1 MKRALVLLFSFS
13 LWATATFPLAAHGQ
27 TPEPTST
34 PAPTNTRAPT
44 ATFPLIVFPSNTPVP
59 TATYPLIVFPSNT
72 PIPTATLPRIV
83 LPTNTPEPSATPVP
97 PTARP
102 AVVAQPTQP
111 PPPTPTAIPPTLTST
126 STAAPAPTQPP
137 PTQTP
142 TQRPPV
148 TPAREPRDISR
159 LDPLDPEVILVT
171 GTVCFDENG
180 NGKCDLAEAPVRETR
195 VTSVDGSSLSLT
207 DDLGQYVLRAK
218 AGSGIS
224 VVPPA
229 GYRALTTTV
238 PAQARIDFVLVA
250 DRAALPTSPPAAPT
264 LAPTAAPTLN
274 TSLGARISELLI
286 YVILG
291 GLIILIILSNLRISG
306 AIDNLRRTQLAIA
319 EQTSRADLAAWRS
332 DLEQRIQREWGN
344 VAGQQIADLLG
355 ESIRI
360 NERMGITGVA
370 AEPAPRFAVTD
381 ARGRKFIF
389 TTSVASLRE
398 LGIIGWRDRVSRV
411 TESGSVSLAQA
422 LWDYVAT
429 HGQINIVVPRSSP
442 WYVAV
447 RDPARST
454 FDPFQA
460 LKRWS
465 ALRAVQR
472 AVRNTGPWRPPE
484 APASDP
490 SIVVYRAGQSAQ
502 AEIDLHPMP
511 SPMPQ
516 PIPLPPRP
524 PVSPTALTEEV
535 TPISVDRAGD
545 DERG

>member
-1 MKRALVLLFSFS
+1 MKRGFNLLAGF
-13 LWATATFPLAAHGQ
+13 ALAAAASIPMIAQSQ
-27 TPEPTST
+27 TPAPTST
-34 PAPTNTRAPT
+34 PAPTATLPRYVLPTNTPEPT
-44 ATFPLIVFPSNTPVP
+44 ATLPRYVLPTNTPE
-59 TATYPLIVFPSNT
+59 
-72 PIPTATLPRIV
+72 PTATLPRIV
-83 LPTNTPEPSATPVP
+83 LPTNTSEPTATPVP
-97 PTARP
+97 PPAAP

-111 PPPTPTAIPPTLTST
+111 PTPTRIPPTATST
-126 STAAPAPTQPP
+126 STPAPLPTQPP
-137 PTQTP
+137 PTP
-142 TQRPPV
+142 TQRPPAAPV
-148 TPAREPRDISR
+148 AREPRDISR

-180 NGKCDLAEAPVRETR
+180 NGKCDAAEAPVRETR

-218 AGSGIS
+218 TGSGIS

-238 PAQARIDFVLVA
+238 PAQTRVDFVLVA
-250 DRAALPTSPPAAPT
+250 DRAAIPTSLPAAPT
-264 LAPTAAPTLN
+264 LVPTAAPTLN

-411 TESGSVSLAQA
+411 TESGSVSMAQA

-472 AVRNTGPWRPPE
+472 AVRNTGPWRPPTV
-484 APASDP
+484 PASDA
-490 SIVVYRAGQSAQ
+490 SVGVSRAGQSAQ
-502 AEIDLHPMP
+502 AEIDLHPTP
-511 SPMPQ
+511 LAVPL

-535 TPISVDRAGD
+535 TPISVDSTGT
-545 DERG
+545 DEER

>member
-1 MKRALVLLFSFS
+1 MKRGFNLLAGF
-13 LWATATFPLAAHGQ
+13 ALAAAASIPMIAQSQ
-27 TPEPTST
+27 TPAPTST
-34 PAPTNTRAPT
+34 PAPTATLPRYVLPTNTPEPT
-44 ATFPLIVFPSNTPVP
+44 ATLPRYVLPTNTPE
-59 TATYPLIVFPSNT
+59 
-72 PIPTATLPRIV
+72 PTATLPRIV
-83 LPTNTPEPSATPVP
+83 LPTNTSEPTATPVP
-97 PTARP
+97 PPAAP

-111 PPPTPTAIPPTLTST
+111 PTPTRIPPTATST
-126 STAAPAPTQPP
+126 STPAPLPTQPP
-137 PTQTP
+137 PTP
-142 TQRPPV
+142 TQRPPAAPV
-148 TPAREPRDISR
+148 AREPRDISR

-180 NGKCDLAEAPVRETR
+180 NGKCDAAEAPVRETR

-218 AGSGIS
+218 TGSGIS

-238 PAQARIDFVLVA
+238 PAQTRVDFVLVA
-250 DRAALPTSPPAAPT
+250 DRAAIPTSLPAAPT
-264 LAPTAAPTLN
+264 LVPTAAPTLN

-332 DLEQRIQREWGN
+332 DLEQRIQREWGS

-411 TESGSVSLAQA
+411 TESGSVSMAQA

-472 AVRNTGPWRPPE
+472 AVRNTGPWRPP
-484 APASDP
+484 AGPAGDASALV
-490 SIVVYRAGQSAQ
+490 SRAGQSAQ
-502 AEIDLHPMP
+502 AEIDLHPTP
-511 SPMPQ
+511 LAAPL

-535 TPISVDRAGD
+535 TPISVDSTGT
-545 DERG
+545 DEER

>member
-1 MKRALVLLFSFS
+1 M
-13 LWATATFPLAAHGQ
+13 
-27 TPEPTST
+27 
-34 PAPTNTRAPT
+34 
-44 ATFPLIVFPSNTPVP
+44 
-59 TATYPLIVFPSNT
+59 
-72 PIPTATLPRIV
+72 
-83 LPTNTPEPSATPVP
+83 
-97 PTARP
+97 
-102 AVVAQPTQP
+102 
-111 PPPTPTAIPPTLTST
+111 
-126 STAAPAPTQPP
+126 
-137 PTQTP
+137 
-142 TQRPPV
+142 
-148 TPAREPRDISR
+148 
-159 LDPLDPEVILVT
+159 T

-180 NGKCDLAEAPVRETR
+180 NGKCDAAEAPVRETR

-218 AGSGIS
+218 TGSGIS

-238 PAQARIDFVLVA
+238 PAQTRVDFVLVA
-250 DRAALPTSPPAAPT
+250 DRAAIPTSLPAAPT
-264 LAPTAAPTLN
+264 LVPTAAPTLN

-306 AIDNLRRTQLAIA
+306 SIDSLRRTQLAIA

-332 DLEQRIQREWGN
+332 DLEQRIQREWGS

-454 FDPFQA
+454 FDPLQA

-472 AVRNTGPWRPPE
+472 AVRNTGPWRPP
-484 APASDP
+484 AGPAGDASA
-490 SIVVYRAGQSAQ
+490 VVSRAGQSAQ
-502 AEIDLHPMP
+502 TEIDLHPTP
-511 SPMPQ
+511 FEAPL

-535 TPISVDRAGD
+535 TPISVDSTGT
-545 DERG
+545 DEER

>member
-1 MKRALVLLFSFS
+1 MKRNFIL
-13 LWATATFPLAAHGQ
+13 LAALALAAVTSIPVIALGQ
-27 TPEPTST
+27 TPSPTST
-34 PAPTNTRAPT
+34 PAPT
-44 ATFPLIVFPSNTPVP
+44 PVP
-59 TATYPLIVFPSNT
+59 TATF
-72 PIPTATLPRIV
+72 PRIV
-83 LPTNTPEPSATPVP
+83 LPTNTPEPTATFPRIVLPTNTPEPTPTFPLVVFPSNTPQPTATPVP
-97 PTARP
+97 PPAAP

-111 PPPTPTAIPPTLTST
+111 PTSTRIPPTATST
-126 STAAPAPTQPP
+126 STPAPLPTQPP
-137 PTQTP
+137 PTP
-142 TQRPPV
+142 TQRPPAA
-148 TPAREPRDISR
+148 PAAREPRDISR

-180 NGKCDLAEAPVRETR
+180 NGKCDAAEAPVRETR

-207 DDLGQYVLRAK
+207 DDLGQYVMRAK
-218 AGSGIS
+218 TGSGIS

-229 GYRALTTTV
+229 GYRALTSTL
-238 PAQARIDFVLVA
+238 PAQSRVDFVLVA

-306 AIDNLRRTQLAIA
+306 AIDSLRRTQLAIA

-454 FDPFQA
+454 FDPLQA

-472 AVRNTGPWRPPE
+472 AVRNTGPWRPP
-484 APASDP
+484 AGTAGDTSA
-490 SIVVYRAGQSAQ
+490 VVSRAGQSAQ
-502 AEIDLHPMP
+502 AEIEVHPTP
-511 SPMPQ
+511 ASAPP
-516 PIPLPPRP
+516 PIPLPARP

-535 TPISVDRAGD
+535 TPISVDGADIPR
-545 DERG
+545 

>member
-1 MKRALVLLFSFS
+1 MKGRFLLMAAF
-13 LWATATFPLAAHGQ
+13 ALAAAASLPVIALGQ
-27 TPEPTST
+27 TPSPTST
-34 PAPTNTRAPT
+34 PE
-44 ATFPLIVFPSNTPVP
+44 PSPVP
-59 TATYPLIVFPSNT
+59 TATLPRIVAPTYT

-83 LPTNTPEPSATPVP
+83 APTYTPIPTATPIP
-97 PTARP
+97 PTATSIPPTAAP

-111 PPPTPTAIPPTLTST
+111 PAPTPTPIPPTTTST
-126 STAAPAPTQPP
+126 STSAPLPTRPP
-137 PTQTP
+137 PTSTP
-142 TQRPPV
+142 TQRPPAAPV
-148 TPAREPRDISR
+148 REPRDISR
-159 LDPLDPEVILVT
+159 LDLLDPDVILVT
-171 GTVCFDENG
+171 GNVCFDENG
-180 NGKCDLAEAPVRETR
+180 NGTCDAAEPPVRETR

-229 GYRALTTTV
+229 GYRALTSTL
-238 PAQARIDFVLVA
+238 PAQSRVDFVLVA

-264 LAPTAAPTLN
+264 FAPTAAPTLN
-274 TSLGARISELLI
+274 TSLGARVSELLI

-306 AIDNLRRTQLAIA
+306 SLDSLRKTQLAIA

-332 DLEQRIQREWGN
+332 DLEQRIQHEWGN

-389 TTSVASLRE
+389 TTSLASLRE
-398 LGIIGWRDRVSRV
+398 LGIIGWRDRVARV
-411 TESGSVSLAQA
+411 TESGSVSMAQA
-422 LWDYVAT
+422 LWDYVTT
-429 HGQINIVVPRSSP
+429 HGEINIVVPRSSP
-442 WYVAV
+442 WYMAV

-472 AVRNTGPWRPPE
+472 AVRNTGPWRPP
-484 APASDP
+484 ASLEVAL
-490 SIVVYRAGQSAQ
+490 SVVASRAGRSAQ
-502 AEIDLHPMP
+502 VEIDLHPALSAAP
-511 SPMPQ
+511 P
-516 PIPLPPRP
+516 PIPLPARP

-535 TPISVDRAGD
+535 MPISVDSTGP
-545 DERG
+545 DEPR

>member
-1 MKRALVLLFSFS
+1 MKRGFNLLAGF
-13 LWATATFPLAAHGQ
+13 ALAAAASIPMIAQSQ
-27 TPEPTST
+27 TPAPTST
-34 PAPTNTRAPT
+34 PAPTATLPRYVLPTNTPEPT
-44 ATFPLIVFPSNTPVP
+44 ATLPRYVLPTNTPE
-59 TATYPLIVFPSNT
+59 
-72 PIPTATLPRIV
+72 PTATLPRIV
-83 LPTNTPEPSATPVP
+83 APTYTPEPTTATPVP
-97 PTARP
+97 PPAAP

-111 PPPTPTAIPPTLTST
+111 PTPTRIPPTATST
-126 STAAPAPTQPP
+126 STPAPLPTQPP
-137 PTQTP
+137 PTP
-142 TQRPPV
+142 TQRPPAAPV
-148 TPAREPRDISR
+148 AREPRDISR

-180 NGKCDLAEAPVRETR
+180 NGKCDAAEAPVRETR

-218 AGSGIS
+218 TGSGIS

-238 PAQARIDFVLVA
+238 PAQTRVDFVLVA
-250 DRAALPTSPPAAPT
+250 DRAAVPTSLPAASTPV
-264 LAPTAAPTLN
+264 PTAAPTLN

-306 AIDNLRRTQLAIA
+306 AIDSLRRTQLAIA

-447 RDPARST
+447 RDPAPPT
-454 FDPFQA
+454 FDPFQPP
-460 LKRWS
+460 KRCS
-465 ALRAVQR
+465 AL
-472 AVRNTGPWRPPE
+472 
-484 APASDP
+484 PA
-490 SIVVYRAGQSAQ
+490 
-502 AEIDLHPMP
+502 
-511 SPMPQ
+511 
-516 PIPLPPRP
+516 
-524 PVSPTALTEEV
+524 
-535 TPISVDRAGD
+535 
-545 DERG
+545 

>member
-1 MKRALVLLFSFS
+1 MARPSILAGLPRFQRGGFWLFVIAAATSALLADHPLATQLVLNARFAADLA
-13 LWATATFPLAAHGQ
+13 LWQPLSA
-27 TPEPTST
+27 
-34 PAPTNTRAPT
+34 
-44 ATFPLIVFPSNTPVP
+44 
-59 TATYPLIVFPSNT
+59 
-72 PIPTATLPRIV
+72 IV
-83 LPTNTPEPSATPVP
+83 LFPE
-97 PTARP
+97 
-102 AVVAQPTQP
+102 
-111 PPPTPTAIPPTLTST
+111 
-126 STAAPAPTQPP
+126 
-137 PTQTP
+137 
-142 TQRPPV
+142 
-148 TPAREPRDISR
+148 
-159 LDPLDPEVILVT
+159 
-171 GTVCFDENG
+171 
-180 NGKCDLAEAPVRETR
+180 
-195 VTSVDGSSLSLT
+195 
-207 DDLGQYVLRAK
+207 GQ
-218 AGSGIS
+218 
-224 VVPPA
+224 
-229 GYRALTTTV
+229 
-238 PAQARIDFVLVA
+238 
-250 DRAALPTSPPAAPT
+250 
-264 LAPTAAPTLN
+264 
-274 TSLGARISELLI
+274 
-286 YVILG
+286 LG
-291 GLIILIILSNLRISG
+291 GLVSTLLLQWFIGGHLEARWGTQRYLTFILLP
-306 AIDNLRRTQLAIA
+306 ALAGYLA
-319 EQTSRADLAAWRS
+319 LGLLGLAVPSALTWPTGGTLPADLAAWRS

-490 SIVVYRAGQSAQ
+490 SIVVSRAGQSAQ
-502 AEIDLHPMP
+502 AEIDLHPTP
-511 SPMPQ
+511 LASPP

-535 TPISVDRAGD
+535 TPISVDGADTPG
-545 DERG
+545 

>member
-1 MKRALVLLFSFS
+1 LCWSPTGPRPDQPAR
-13 LWATATFPLAAHGQ
+13 G
-27 TPEPTST
+27 PTSCRRS
-34 PAPTNTRAPT
+34 AHLNTH
-44 ATFPLIVFPSNTPVP
+44 
-59 TATYPLIVFPSNT
+59 
-72 PIPTATLPRIV
+72 
-83 LPTNTPEPSATPVP
+83 SA
-97 PTARP
+97 RG
-102 AVVAQPTQP
+102 
-111 PPPTPTAIPPTLTST
+111 
-126 STAAPAPTQPP
+126 
-137 PTQTP
+137 
-142 TQRPPV
+142 
-148 TPAREPRDISR
+148 SR
-159 LDPLDPEVILVT
+159 
-171 GTVCFDENG
+171 
-180 NGKCDLAEAPVRETR
+180 
-195 VTSVDGSSLSLT
+195 
-207 DDLGQYVLRAK
+207 
-218 AGSGIS
+218 
-224 VVPPA
+224 
-229 GYRALTTTV
+229 
-238 PAQARIDFVLVA
+238 VA
-250 DRAALPTSPPAAPT
+250 DLRYS
-264 LAPTAAPTLN
+264 
-274 TSLGARISELLI
+274 GR
-286 YVILG
+286 
-291 GLIILIILSNLRISG
+291 LIILIILSNLRISG

-319 EQTSRADLAAWRS
+319 EQTSRADLAAWRRS
-332 DLEQRIQREWGN
+332 RQRIQREWGS

-472 AVRNTGPWRPPE
+472 AVRNTGPWRPP
-484 APASDP
+484 AGPAGDASA
-490 SIVVYRAGQSAQ
+490 VVSRAGQSAQ
-502 AEIDLHPMP
+502 AEIDLHPTP
-511 SPMPQ
+511 LAVPL

-535 TPISVDRAGD
+535 TPISVDSTGT
-545 DERG
+545 DEEH

>member
-1 MKRALVLLFSFS
+1 MKRGFNLLAGF
-13 LWATATFPLAAHGQ
+13 ALAAAASIPMIAQSQ
-27 TPEPTST
+27 TPAPTST
-34 PAPTNTRAPT
+34 PAPTATLPRYVLPTNTPEPT
-44 ATFPLIVFPSNTPVP
+44 ATLPRYVLPTNTPE
-59 TATYPLIVFPSNT
+59 
-72 PIPTATLPRIV
+72 PTATLPRIV
-83 LPTNTPEPSATPVP
+83 LPTNTSEPTATPVP
-97 PTARP
+97 PPAAP

-111 PPPTPTAIPPTLTST
+111 PTPTRIPPTATST
-126 STAAPAPTQPP
+126 STPAPPPTQPP
-137 PTQTP
+137 PTP
-142 TQRPPV
+142 TQRPPAAPV
-148 TPAREPRDISR
+148 AREPRDISR

-180 NGKCDLAEAPVRETR
+180 NGKCDAAEAPVRETR

-218 AGSGIS
+218 TGSGIS

-238 PAQARIDFVLVA
+238 PAQTRVDFVLVA
-250 DRAALPTSPPAAPT
+250 DRAAIPTSLPAAPT
-264 LAPTAAPTLN
+264 LVPTAAPTLN

-472 AVRNTGPWRPPE
+472 AVRNTGPWRPP
-484 APASDP
+484 AGPAGDASALV
-490 SIVVYRAGQSAQ
+490 SRAGQSAQ
-502 AEIDLHPMP
+502 AEIDLHPTP
-511 SPMPQ
+511 LAAPL

-535 TPISVDRAGD
+535 TPISVDSTGT
-545 DERG
+545 DEER

>member
-1 MKRALVLLFSFS
+1 V
-13 LWATATFPLAAHGQ
+13 
-27 TPEPTST
+27 
-34 PAPTNTRAPT
+34 
-44 ATFPLIVFPSNTPVP
+44 
-59 TATYPLIVFPSNT
+59 
-72 PIPTATLPRIV
+72 
-83 LPTNTPEPSATPVP
+83 
-97 PTARP
+97 
-102 AVVAQPTQP
+102 
-111 PPPTPTAIPPTLTST
+111 
-126 STAAPAPTQPP
+126 
-137 PTQTP
+137 
-142 TQRPPV
+142 
-148 TPAREPRDISR
+148 PAREPREISR
-159 LDPLDPEVILVT
+159 LDPLDPDVILVT

-180 NGKCDLAEAPVRETR
+180 NGSCDPAEAPVRETR

-218 AGSGIS
+218 TDSGIS

-229 GYRALTTTV
+229 GYRALTSTL
-238 PAQARIDFVLVA
+238 PARSRVDFVLVA

-291 GLIILIILSNLRISG
+291 GLIILMILSNLRISG
-306 AIDNLRRTQLAIA
+306 SIDNLRKTQLAIA

-332 DLEQRIQREWGN
+332 DLEQRIQHEWGS

-389 TTSVASLRE
+389 TTSLASLRE

-411 TESGSVSLAQA
+411 TESGSLSMAQA

-442 WYVAV
+442 WFMAV
-447 RDPARST
+447 RDPSRAR
-454 FDPFQA
+454 FDPMQA

-465 ALRAVQR
+465 ALQAAQR
-472 AVRNTGPWRPPE
+472 TVRNSGPWRSPTNPG
-484 APASDP
+484 ADP
-490 SIVVYRAGQSAQ
+490 STAISRAGQSAQ
-502 AEIDLHPMP
+502 AEIDVHPMP
-511 SPMPQ
+511 APVTP
-516 PIPLPPRP
+516 PVPLPPRA

-535 TPISVDRAGD
+535 TPISVDLMAGKGLD
-545 DERG
+545 

>member
-1 MKRALVLLFSFS
+1 M
-13 LWATATFPLAAHGQ
+13 
-27 TPEPTST
+27 
-34 PAPTNTRAPT
+34 
-44 ATFPLIVFPSNTPVP
+44 
-59 TATYPLIVFPSNT
+59 
-72 PIPTATLPRIV
+72 
-83 LPTNTPEPSATPVP
+83 
-97 PTARP
+97 
-102 AVVAQPTQP
+102 
-111 PPPTPTAIPPTLTST
+111 
-126 STAAPAPTQPP
+126 
-137 PTQTP
+137 
-142 TQRPPV
+142 
-148 TPAREPRDISR
+148 
-159 LDPLDPEVILVT
+159 T

-180 NGKCDLAEAPVRETR
+180 NGKCDAAEAPVRETR

-218 AGSGIS
+218 TGSGIS

-238 PAQARIDFVLVA
+238 PAQTRVDFVLVA
-250 DRAALPTSPPAAPT
+250 DRAAIPTSLPAAPT
-264 LAPTAAPTLN
+264 LVPTAAPTLN

-306 AIDNLRRTQLAIA
+306 SIDNLRRTQLAIA

-472 AVRNTGPWRPPE
+472 AVRNTGPWRPP
-484 APASDP
+484 AGPAGDASA
-490 SIVVYRAGQSAQ
+490 VVSRAGQSAQ
-502 AEIDLHPMP
+502 AEIDLHPTP
-511 SPMPQ
+511 FEAPL

-535 TPISVDRAGD
+535 TPISVDSTGT
-545 DERG
+545 DEER

>member
-1 MKRALVLLFSFS
+1 MKLRRILYAALALCAAASIPVIA
-13 LWATATFPLAAHGQ
+13 WAQTPSPTS
-27 TPEPTST
+27 TPEPT
-34 PAPTNTRAPT
+34 
-44 ATFPLIVFPSNTPVP
+44 PVP
-59 TATYPLIVFPSNT
+59 TSTFPRFVV
-72 PIPTATLPRIV
+72 PTSTFPRFV
-83 LPTNTPEPSATPVP
+83 VPTNTPEPTATFPRFVVPTNTPEPTATPVP

-102 AVVAQPTQP
+102 AAVAQPPAPTPTLVPPTATSTSTPAPLPTQP
-111 PPPTPTAIPPTLTST
+111 PST
-126 STAAPAPTQPP
+126 STPTS
-137 PTQTP
+137 

-148 TPAREPRDISR
+148 LPAREPREISR
-159 LDPLDPEVILVT
+159 LDPLDPDVILVT

-180 NGKCDLAEAPVRETR
+180 NGKCDAAEAPVRETR

-207 DDLGQYVLRAK
+207 DDLGQYVLRAR

-224 VVPPA
+224 VVPPV
-229 GYRALTTTV
+229 GYRALTSTL
-238 PAQARIDFVLVA
+238 PAQSRVDFVLVA

-264 LAPTAAPTLN
+264 LAPTLN
-274 TSLGARISELLI
+274 TSPGARISELLI
-286 YVILG
+286 YVIFG

-306 AIDNLRRTQLAIA
+306 SIDNLRKTQLAIA

-332 DLEQRIQREWGN
+332 DLEQRIQHEWGS

-389 TTSVASLRE
+389 TTSLASLRE
-398 LGIIGWRDRVSRV
+398 LGIIGWRDRVARV
-411 TESGSVSLAQA
+411 TESGSVSMAQA

-442 WYVAV
+442 WYMAV

-454 FDPFQA
+454 FDSFQA

-472 AVRNTGPWRPPE
+472 AVRNTGPWRPPASPE
-484 APASDP
+484 LAPSVVAS
-490 SIVVYRAGQSAQ
+490 RAAQSAQ
-502 AEIDLHPMP
+502 VEIDLHPTP
-511 SPMPQ
+511 SSALP

-535 TPISVDRAGD
+535 TPISVDRASEAKGAT
-545 DERG
+545 